1 MTEILVINMMRL
13 GDLVQSTPALQGLK
27 RRYPQSRITLMVN
40 QEFSQIVPALPCIDD
55 VILFSHVKLWE
66 CLFGSSPSIEEAYAY
81 LKDLFDGMRAKGFD
95 LVINLTPDRLGML
108 ASFLADGRQVSGLTV
123 DRDGYQCASSGWVQ
137 YYLNMSKHWES
148 SPFNLVDI
156 MTNVA
161 GLKPERIAPKL
172 VVDSENADFARDF
185 LEKEGFRDGETLV
198 GFQLGASKPER
209 FWPMEYFVELA
220 ETIRAR
226 HPEVRLILYGSPR
239 EQPLGE
245 QFERHFSG
253 PAINAMGRTDVLQL
267 AALMA
272 RTEILVTSDTGP
284 MHVAASTDTRIISFF
299 MARALCMTTGPY
311 GEGHIAIQPTIPCY
325 PCLKAEECPDRR
337 CKTQMTPDLV
347 FALLENML
355 PEAGNPG
362 AKGTLPEHEADVFLS
377 GFDSNH
383 LLDFLPLEKS
393 RFTAPAFCTR
403 LLRRL
408 WPILFSEEDTGR
420 PSLAERVD
428 REARRLIEVVHA
440 HYHTDEIGIVEDAW
454 LRTMAPFL
462 KKLIDLGGEG
472 RTLSTGLV
480 RIAANPIE
488 NIKQIQTVSEMLGT
502 LDDRIE
508 AVGESFPPFV
518 TLTQM
523 FLTEKDNLE
532 GNQILSLAEQTTG
545 LYERLIERCLVLNAL
560 GDRFFEQMRKD
571 VRPAS

>member
-27 RRYPQSRITLMVN
+27 RRYPQSRITLMAN
-40 QEFSQIVPALPCIDD
+40 REFSQIVPALPCVDE
-55 VILFSHVKLWE
+55 VILFSHTKLWE
-66 CLFGSSPSIEEAYAY
+66 CLLGPSASIEEAYVY

-108 ASFLADGRQVSGLTV
+108 ASFLADGREVSGLTV

-161 GLKPERIAPKL
+161 GLTPERIVPKL
-172 VVDSENADFARDF
+172 VVNAKNEDFARDF
-185 LEKEGFRDGETLV
+185 LEKEGLCDGETLV

-220 ETIRAR
+220 EKIRAR

-239 EQPLGE
+239 EKPLGE
-245 QFERHFSG
+245 QFERYFKGSS
-253 PAINAMGRTDVLQL
+253 INAMGRTDVLQL
-267 AALMA
+267 TALMA
-272 RTEILVTSDTGP
+272 RTDILVTSDTGP
-284 MHVAASTDTRIISFF
+284 MHIAASTNTKIISFF

-311 GEGHIAIQPTIPCY
+311 GEGHIAIQPTVPCY
-325 PCLKAEECPDRR
+325 PCLKAEECRDRR
-337 CKTQMTPDLV
+337 CRTQMTPGLV
-347 FALLENML
+347 FALLEGML
-355 PEAGNPG
+355 LKKGNPG
-362 AKGTLPEHEADVFLS
+362 VVGTLPEHEAEVFLS

-383 LLDFLPLEKS
+383 LLDFLPLTKN
-393 RFTAPAFCTR
+393 RFTTAAFCTR

-408 WPILFSEEDTGR
+408 WPILFYRDDIERES
-420 PSLAERVD
+420 SAERID
-428 REARRLIEVVHA
+428 REVRNLIEVVRTR
-440 HYHTDEIGIVEDAW
+440 YHMDEIGAVEDAW
-454 LRTMAPFL
+454 VRTMSPFL
-462 KKLIDLGGEG
+462 KKLIDLGSEG
-472 RTLSTGLV
+472 RDLSINLE
-480 RIAANPIE
+480 RIAANPII
-488 NIKQIQTVSEMLGT
+488 NIKQIQAVSERLGA

-532 GNQILSLAEQTTG
+532 GNQILSLAVQTVG
-545 LYERLIERCLVLNAL
+545 LYDRLIERCLVLNAL
-560 GDRFFEQMRKD
+560 GDRFFEQTGKD
-571 VRPAS
+571 VRPVS